1 MAECIQFAHSFTSSE
16 LMTIVGTGRAIG
28 ETKTSERPVISGGNQ
43 GDFWTL
49 N

>member
-1 MAECIQFAHSFTSSE
+1 MAECIQVAHSFTSSE

-28 ETKTSERPVISGGNQ
+28 ETKTSERPVISGRNQ
-43 GDFWTL
+43 GNFWTL